1 MSRQQLLEQLVK
13 RIIAIDF
20 PHPVRVAI
28 DGIDAAGKTTLA
40 DDLAPLL
47 EAAGRPV
54 IRASLDGFH
63 RPRSERYRRGAES
76 PEGYYEDAFDY
87 QALQAALLLPL
98 GPAGNR
104 RYRRAVFDFR
114 QDTPLLAKVEIAP
127 ARAVLLFDGVFLL
140 RPELAGIWDYRI
152 FVKVAFDVALQ
163 RALQRDQALFGSAEA
178 VWQRYRQ
185 RYIPAQ
191 RFYLETIRPEEQAD
205 VVVGNDDPL
214 HPLLIANRAGHL

>member
-1 MSRQQLLEQLVK
+1 MALLNRQQLLEQLVT
-13 RIIAIDF
+13 AISAIQC

-40 DDLAPLL
+40 DELAPLL
-47 EAAGRPV
+47 EARDRRV

-87 QALQAALLLPL
+87 QALRTALLLPL

-104 RYRRAVFDFR
+104 QYRRAVFDFQ
-114 QDTPLLAKVEIAP
+114 QDMPVSAKDQMAP
-127 ARAVLLFDGVFLL
+127 ENAVLLFDGVFLL
-140 RPELAGIWDYRI
+140 RPELEGLWEYRV
-152 FVKVAFDVALQ
+152 FVKVAFEVALQ
-163 RALQRDQALFGSAEA
+163 RALQRDQFLFGSADA
-178 VWQRYRQ
+178 VQQRYTR

-191 RFYLETIRPEEQAD
+191 RFYLETIRPEEKAD
-205 VVVGNDDPL
+205 LVIEHDDPL
-214 HPLLIANRAGHL
+214 SPILITRS